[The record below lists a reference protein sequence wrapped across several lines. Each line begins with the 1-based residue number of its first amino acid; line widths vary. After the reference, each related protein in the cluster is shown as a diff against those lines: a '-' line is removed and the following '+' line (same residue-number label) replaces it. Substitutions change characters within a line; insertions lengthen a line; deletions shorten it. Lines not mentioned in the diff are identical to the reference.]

1 MIDNVMGI
9 NFKGAS
15 FENDTTLQFF
25 EEKNHKRICL
35 LYGKNGTG
43 KSTIARAFSKIKG
56 EDEEKIIHAK
66 LVDENENEITLAD
79 TDIANIHVFN
89 ESFIDNNVRLK
100 EGGLGTIVMLGAQGQ
115 WDDKIKKEKEE
126 LTKCND
132 EFAKQKEIYEK
143 YEGVKNDKAPETIL
157 NKISGVLK
165 SDDGWASRD
174 AYIRDKK
181 QNSRVSD
188 DTYKQ
193 FLDRKPEKKRDELI
207 VLYANKKAE
216 LEQAK
221 LGNGKIEIS
230 VIMNKTLSWNEDTV
244 RELLAKKLEKPVFS
258 EREKYLFSLL
268 GLEGHEHI
276 DQIAL
281 TMKNKENRICKF
293 CLQPLKEEYKEGVLA
308 DIANILNKESEE
320 HIVEISS
327 YKLEVLIVDLSVYE
341 KLSENVLKK
350 CKKALDEL
358 NNAIEILNKSIE
370 QKILNVYEPVI
381 YNVQGLSTLFD
392 NMQVAFN
399 ELESERIEYNKHIA
413 DIKGIKKELE
423 KINSDIAYFDVKLLA
438 DEYEKAKSE
447 KQSEFLKLQAITKRI
462 EEHNSNIEQFE
473 MQKQNVEIALD
484 VINDGLKYIFFSENR
499 FVIEYRDNQYIL
511 LSNGKTVKPSDIS
524 TGERN
529 VIGLCYYFAN
539 IMSNKELDR
548 VYGEEYLLVIDDPV
562 SSFDFENKVGIMSY
576 LKYQLSRFVLG
587 NIDTKILFMTHDL
600 QTCLDADKFIQ
611 EIMENCKIVFANTGK
626 HSYAKRELVKQHLEE
641 KNLEKHEYTNLVNI
655 IYQFAKSEDEDDEGE
670 LIIGNVMRRVLE
682 AFSTFEYR
690 KSIHDVSN
698 DKSILNT
705 IEEPY
710 RDYYENLMYRLV
722 LNGESHLKD
731 RVTTMSDLN
740 FFEVITLEQKR
751 RTARDVLG
759 FIYLLNKPH
768 LLSHLKEEND
778 AETQIEQWLDNI
790 KSVSVKS

>member
-1 MIDNVMGI
+1 
-9 NFKGAS
+9 
-15 FENDTTLQFF
+15 
-25 EEKNHKRICL
+25 
-35 LYGKNGTG
+35 
-43 KSTIARAFSKIKG
+43 
-56 EDEEKIIHAK
+56 
-66 LVDENENEITLAD
+66 
-79 TDIANIHVFN
+79 
-89 ESFIDNNVRLK
+89 
-100 EGGLGTIVMLGAQGQ
+100 
-115 WDDKIKKEKEE
+115 
-126 LTKCND
+126 
-132 EFAKQKEIYEK
+132 
-143 YEGVKNDKAPETIL
+143 
-157 NKISGVLK
+157 
-165 SDDGWASRD
+165 
-174 AYIRDKK
+174 
-181 QNSRVSD
+181 
-188 DTYKQ
+188 
-193 FLDRKPEKKRDELI
+193 
-207 VLYANKKAE
+207 
-216 LEQAK
+216 
-221 LGNGKIEIS
+221 
-230 VIMNKTLSWNEDTV
+230 MNKTLSWNEDTV

-268 GLEGHEHI
+268 GLEGREHI

-320 HIVEISS
+320 HIVEISN
-327 YKLEVLIVDLSVYE
+327 YKLEVLNVDLSVYE
-341 KLSENVLKK
+341 KLSENALKK

-358 NNAIEILNKSIE
+358 NNAIEILNKSIDK
-370 QKILNVYEPVI
+370 KISNVYEPVI

-413 DIKGIKKELE
+413 DIKGIKNKLE
-423 KINSDIAYFDVKLLA
+423 KINSDIAYFDVKQLA

-447 KQSEFLKLQAITKRI
+447 KQSEFLKLQDITKRI

-587 NIDTKILFMTHDL
+587 NINTKILFMTHDL
-600 QTCLDADKFIQ
+600 QTCHDADKFIQ
-611 EIMENCKIVFANTGK
+611 EIMGNCKIAFANTGN
-626 HSYAKRELVKQHLEE
+626 HSYVKRELVKQHLEE

-655 IYQFAKSEDEDDEGE
+655 IYQFAKSEDDEGE

-690 KSIHDVSN
+690 KSIQDVSN

>member
-1 MIDNVMGI
+1 
-9 NFKGAS
+9 
-15 FENDTTLQFF
+15 
-25 EEKNHKRICL
+25 
-35 LYGKNGTG
+35 
-43 KSTIARAFSKIKG
+43 
-56 EDEEKIIHAK
+56 
-66 LVDENENEITLAD
+66 
-79 TDIANIHVFN
+79 
-89 ESFIDNNVRLK
+89 
-100 EGGLGTIVMLGAQGQ
+100 
-115 WDDKIKKEKEE
+115 
-126 LTKCND
+126 
-132 EFAKQKEIYEK
+132 
-143 YEGVKNDKAPETIL
+143 
-157 NKISGVLK
+157 
-165 SDDGWASRD
+165 
-174 AYIRDKK
+174 
-181 QNSRVSD
+181 
-188 DTYKQ
+188 
-193 FLDRKPEKKRDELI
+193 
-207 VLYANKKAE
+207 
-216 LEQAK
+216 
-221 LGNGKIEIS
+221 
-230 VIMNKTLSWNEDTV
+230 
-244 RELLAKKLEKPVFS
+244 
-258 EREKYLFSLL
+258 
-268 GLEGHEHI
+268 
-276 DQIAL
+276 
-281 TMKNKENRICKF
+281 
-293 CLQPLKEEYKEGVLA
+293 
-308 DIANILNKESEE
+308 
-320 HIVEISS
+320 
-327 YKLEVLIVDLSVYE
+327 
-341 KLSENVLKK
+341 
-350 CKKALDEL
+350 
-358 NNAIEILNKSIE
+358 
-370 QKILNVYEPVI
+370 
-381 YNVQGLSTLFD
+381 
-392 NMQVAFN
+392 MQVAFN

-413 DIKGIKKELE
+413 DIKGIKNKLE
-423 KINSDIAYFDVKLLA
+423 KINSDIAYFDVKQLA

-447 KQSEFLKLQAITKRI
+447 KQSEFLKLQDITKRI

-587 NIDTKILFMTHDL
+587 NINTKILFMTHDL
-600 QTCLDADKFIQ
+600 QTCHDADKFIQ
-611 EIMENCKIVFANTGK
+611 EIMGNCKIAFANTGN
-626 HSYAKRELVKQHLEE
+626 HSYVKRELVKQHLEE

-655 IYQFAKSEDEDDEGE
+655 IYQFAKSEDDEGE

-690 KSIHDVSN
+690 KSIQDVSN